1 MKPALASRRPDAMY
15 NGNDVEKAR
24 RTPVI
29 IGAVIPAR
37 RDKAEAIPVALPLN
51 ETGNNRGV

>member
-1 MKPALASRRPDAMY
+1 MKPALASRRPAAIY
-15 NGNDVEKAR
+15 NGNEVEKAS

-37 RDKAEAIPVALPLN
+37 RDKADAIPVALPLN
-51 ETGNNRGV
+51 ETGKSRGV